1 MERSTSPDHFVSN
14 DLKAAKYF
22 KDLKIIDAIDL
33 GAIKGEFLD
42 LKLELPAFE
51 KSEQGPKFDYLKKTT
66 RAKT

>member
-42 LKLELPAFE
+42 LKLELQAFE
-51 KSEQGPKFDYLKKTT
+51 KSEQGP
-66 RAKT
+66 